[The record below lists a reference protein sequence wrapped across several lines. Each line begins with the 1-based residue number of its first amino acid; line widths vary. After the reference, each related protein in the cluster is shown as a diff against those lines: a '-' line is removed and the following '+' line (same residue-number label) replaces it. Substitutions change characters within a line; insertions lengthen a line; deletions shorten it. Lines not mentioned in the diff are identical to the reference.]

1 MSEGAQPGLLLAS
14 TSPRR
19 ARLLGEAGIA
29 FRAVSPGVGDADE
42 EELERDLC
50 AQGLGPAQV
59 VERLALAK
67 LCAGLR
73 LARPGER
80 VLSADTTVAL
90 GPRLLG
96 KAQDEALARATLELL
111 RGRAHEV
118 HSGVALADAEGRVQ
132 SGVATSTVVFR
143 EFTSAELDAFLAS
156 GVWRGKAGAY
166 GVQDPESAPL
176 VEEVRGSRSN
186 VIGLPLELVQ
196 ELLAS

>member
-1 MSEGAQPGLLLAS
+1 MSGGLLLAS

-19 ARLLGEAGIA
+19 ARLLGEAGLA
-29 FRAVSPGVGDADE
+29 FRALSPGVSDADE

-50 AQGLGPAQV
+50 AQGLTPAEV

-73 LARPGER
+73 LARPGEQ
-80 VLSADTTVAL
+80 VLAADTTVAL

-96 KAQDEALARATLELL
+96 KAKDEALARRCLQLL
-111 RGRAHEV
+111 RGREHEV
-118 HSGVALADAEGRVQ
+118 HSGVAVADPSGRVRA
-132 SGVATSTVVFR
+132 GVATSAVVFR
-143 EFTSAELDAFLAS
+143 EFTSSELEAFLAS
-156 GVWRGKAGAY
+156 GAWRGKAGAY
-166 GVQDPESAPL
+166 GVQDAESAPL

>member
-1 MSEGAQPGLLLAS
+1 MSEGAAGLLLAS

-19 ARLLGEAGIA
+19 ARLLSEAGIA
-29 FRAVSPGVGDADE
+29 FRAASPGVGDADE

-50 AQGLGPAQV
+50 AQGLSPAAV

-73 LARPGER
+73 LARAGER
-80 VLSADTTVAL
+80 VLAADTTVAF

-96 KAQDEALARATLELL
+96 KAKDERLARETLELL
-111 RGRAHEV
+111 RGREHQV
-118 HSGVALADAEGRVQ
+118 HSGVAIADARGRVR

-143 EFTSAELDAFLAS
+143 EFTSDELTTFLAS

-166 GVQDPESAPL
+166 GVQDPEAAPL